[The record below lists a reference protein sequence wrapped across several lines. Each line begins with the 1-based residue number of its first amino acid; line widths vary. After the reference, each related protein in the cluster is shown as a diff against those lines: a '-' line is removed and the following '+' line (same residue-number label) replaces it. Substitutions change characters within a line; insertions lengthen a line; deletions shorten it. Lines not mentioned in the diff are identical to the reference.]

1 MHHDIDLIAGAAV
14 GLRRF
19 ATSSYLKRAVKQING
34 LYYGVHCAPH
44 RDNSAVSLFKY
55 SFLTSVI
62 VSSSSSLPSIPPRL
76 VFFSDESDSP
86 GPWLFTSAM
95 SVSALS
101 RYYCFSF
108 LIFCLFF
115 FFFLETVFF
124 FTRAFADA
132 VSRYSYG
139 SLPLLE
145 LAPLPDFWRWS
156 KILTTRASM
165 WHQRASCKQR
175 TLPWCSTLTPR
186 AAKLSDWTV
195 SEKKKIQAGWG
206 KGW

>member
-115 FFFLETVFF
+115 FFFWRQFF
-124 FTRAFADA
+124 FLQ
-132 VSRYSYG
+132 G
-139 SLPLLE
+139 PLLMQFPVILMALSLYLNWPRCPTFGADPRSWLPE
-145 LAPLPDFWRWS
+145 PACDISGPRANSEHSLDAPL
-156 KILTTRASM
+156 
-165 WHQRASCKQR
+165 
-175 TLPWCSTLTPR
+175 
-186 AAKLSDWTV
+186 
-195 SEKKKIQAGWG
+195 
-206 KGW
+206 